1 MSFFIYSN
9 LPNTLRSKKACSMQR
24 DILHM
29 SMNTHIIIH
38 A

>member
-1 MSFFIYSN
+1 MSFFYIFDILQS
-9 LPNTLRSKKACSMQR
+9 SKKACFMQR

-29 SMNTHIIIH
+29 SMNTHITMH

>member
-1 MSFFIYSN
+1 MFLFCINNVLQS
-9 LPNTLRSKKACSMQR
+9 SKKANSLQR

-29 SMNTHIIIH
+29 SMNTHIIMH

>member
-1 MSFFIYSN
+1 MSFFYIVDILQS
-9 LPNTLRSKKACSMQR
+9 SKKACFMRR

-29 SMNTHIIIH
+29 SMNTHITIY